1 MKKNRTQQ
9 DLARNEM
16 ALNQIIQD
24 SDSSLNDDL
33 MTLDQDSDQ
42 FINNI
47 YDVSFDE
54 MSEDEQKESVAWIKD
69 KLKEKKEVKI
79 FNNEILIPSG
89 ETLSKWQI
97 VSLCQEFGD
106 DFEKLKKELLSN
118 PDDGWTERGVKL
130 FIDFL
135 ESEEVDNFL
144 M

>member
-33 MTLDQDSDQ
+33 MTLDQDPDQ